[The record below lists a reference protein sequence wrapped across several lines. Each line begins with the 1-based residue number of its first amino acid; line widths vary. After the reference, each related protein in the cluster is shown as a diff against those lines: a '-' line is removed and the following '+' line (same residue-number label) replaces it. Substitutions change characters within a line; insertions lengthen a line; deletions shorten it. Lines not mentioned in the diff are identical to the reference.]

1 MAWSNPLR
9 FMQQVRV
16 EVSRVVLPR
25 RRELLVTTVMVFI
38 MAAIASLFFFVIDQI
53 IRLGLTGVLDY
64 FG

>member
-1 MAWSNPLR
+1 
-9 FMQQVRV
+9 MQQVRV